1 MSKAIPTVQKFMTY
15 QPHTIGNDQTLESAK
30 KVMRELRVRHLP
42 VLKGGELIGIL
53 TDRDINLVLSFETPE
68 AAKMKV
74 EEACTERPYTTN
86 PNAPLDQ
93 VVSHMAEKK
102 YGSAIITDNGKV
114 VGIFT
119 EVDAMRALAELLN
132 SRLSH

>member
-1 MSKAIPTVQKFMTY
+1 MSKSIPSVQKYMTY
-15 QPHTIGNDQTLESAK
+15 QPHTIGNDQTLAHAQ
-30 KVMRELRVRHLP
+30 KVMRDLKVRHLP

-68 AAKMKV
+68 ASQMKV
-74 EEACTERPYTTN
+74 EEACSERPYTTN
-86 PNAPLDQ
+86 PSTPLDQ

-102 YGSAIITDNGKV
+102 YGSAIVTDNGKV

-119 EVDAMRALAELLN
+119 EVDAMKALAELLN
-132 SRLSH
+132 TRLSH